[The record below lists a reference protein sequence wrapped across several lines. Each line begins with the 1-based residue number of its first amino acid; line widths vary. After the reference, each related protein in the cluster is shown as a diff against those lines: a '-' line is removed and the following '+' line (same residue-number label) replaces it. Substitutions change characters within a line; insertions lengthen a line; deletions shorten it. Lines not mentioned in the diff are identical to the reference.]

1 LGFKLLLW
9 VGLATVFF
17 ALAVCSWLHYSSFR
31 KAVKHMRFKG
41 IAITEEYEKEFD
53 ELLQKSEVG
62 LQTRLLTNMIP
73 LEIAG
78 FVAAGIA
85 ASLEFL

>member
-1 LGFKLLLW
+1 
-9 VGLATVFF
+9 
-17 ALAVCSWLHYSSFR
+17 
-31 KAVKHMRFKG
+31 MRFKG